1 MAKLSAG
8 ILLYRHLRDGLEVFL
23 VHPGGPYWATKDV
36 GAWSV
41 PKGEYC
47 EGDDPL
53 SAARR
58 EFEEETGMIAPD
70 GDLMSLRDLK
80 QASGK
85 IVKVWA
91 LHGDCDAA
99 GVRSNKFSVEWP
111 PRSGV
116 IQQFPEIDRAE
127 WFPIEVARTK
137 ILKGQVGFLEELARR
152 LGYRFKLRTG

>member
-8 ILLYRHLRDGLEVFL
+8 ILLYRHRRDVLEVFL
-23 VHPGGPYWATKDV
+23 VHPGGPYWATKDA

-41 PKGEYC
+41 PKGEYG

-58 EFEEETGMIAPD
+58 EFAEETGMIAPE
-70 GDLMSLRDLK
+70 GDLMALSDLK

-91 LHGDCDAA
+91 LHGDCDAVS
-99 GVRSNKFSVEWP
+99 VRSNKFSLEWP

-137 ILKGQVGFLEELARR
+137 ILKGQAGFLEELASSMGNR
-152 LGYRFKLRTG
+152 